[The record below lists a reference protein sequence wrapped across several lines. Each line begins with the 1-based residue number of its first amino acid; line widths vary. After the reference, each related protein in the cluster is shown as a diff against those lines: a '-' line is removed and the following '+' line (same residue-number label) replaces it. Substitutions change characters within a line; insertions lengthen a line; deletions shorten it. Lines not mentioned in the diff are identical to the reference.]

1 MTPTHHEQALLLLRF
16 LQQRQRKAELEQTLV
31 LAEAQGSPLV
41 ILPRQ
46 HIFSWKKNPKV
57 DVQAV
62 RRELS
67 EIEKHPISLSVTG
80 MPGDCSAAFKG
91 CEPVGGPISP
101 DRCRIDRTGAEAGS
115 TGGGLRRCDLA
126 KL

>member
-1 MTPTHHEQALLLLRF
+1 MSPKHHEQALLLLRF

-46 HIFSWKKNPKV
+46 HIFSWKKKPKV

-67 EIEKHPISLSVTG
+67 EIEKHPIFLS
-80 MPGDCSAAFKG
+80 SQA
-91 CEPVGGPISP
+91 
-101 DRCRIDRTGAEAGS
+101 
-115 TGGGLRRCDLA
+115 
-126 KL
+126 